1 MQKLVHVIGA
11 GLAGLAAAVQL
22 QRRGAQVVL
31 HEAAA
36 QAGGRCRS
44 YYDSTLGATIDSGN
58 HMVLSGNFAT
68 FNYLR
73 AIGAADELIGPAQPD
88 YPFVDLATRARWT
101 VRLSPG
107 KLPWW
112 VFDPNARVPNT
123 GPGDY
128 LALMPLL
135 FAKPARTVA
144 QTMRCNGPLW
154 DRLLRPLF
162 VALLNVE
169 PREASAELTGA
180 MVRETLLA
188 GGLAC
193 RPLVARNGLGSAFVD
208 PALRLLQHGGAAIRL
223 GSRLKDIQFASPGTG
238 PGPGRV
244 SKLVFADESI
254 AIEANQAV
262 ILAVPP
268 EIAQTVVPGLRAPNR
283 FAAVANVHFAVEPPF
298 GLPPITGLLNATAD
312 WLFAADGRLSVTIN
326 AADRVLD
333 MPHEALAQTVWT
345 EVAQAA
351 SLPAEPMPAWQVVM
365 EKRAT
370 FAALPDQETLRPG
383 TRTRWNNLM
392 LAGDWTATGLP
403 ATIEGAVRSGQK
415 AADTLLNQP
424 MERR

>member
-1 MQKLVHVIGA
+1 MQKLVHVVGA

-22 QRRGAQVVL
+22 QRRGAHVVL

-36 QAGGRCRS
+36 QVGGRCRS
-44 YYDSTLGATIDSGN
+44 YYDPKLGATLDTGN
-58 HMVLSGNFAT
+58 HMVLSGNAAT
-68 FNYLR
+68 LNYAR
-73 AIGAADELIGPAQPD
+73 AIGAADELVGPAQPE

-107 KLPWW
+107 RLPWW
-112 VFDPNARVPNT
+112 IFDPNARVPNT
-123 GPGDY
+123 GPSDY
-128 LALMPLL
+128 LALAPLL
-135 FAKPARTVA
+135 FAKPGRSVA

-162 VALLNVE
+162 HAMLNVE

-180 MVRETLLA
+180 MVREALLA

-223 GSRLKDIQFASPGTG
+223 GSRLEGI
-238 PGPGRV
+238 
-244 SKLVFADESI
+244 VFAADNRRVQALNFAAESI
-254 AIEANQAV
+254 ALDANQAV
-262 ILAVPP
+262 ILAVSP
-268 EIAQTVVPGLRAPNR
+268 EIAQTLVQSLRAPTR
-283 FAAVANVHFAVEPPF
+283 FAATVNVHFAVEPPF
-298 GLPPITGLLNATAD
+298 GLPQVTGLLNGTAE
-312 WLFAADGRLSVTIN
+312 WLFAFEGRLSVTVN
-326 AADRVLD
+326 GAERLLD
-333 MPHEALAQTVWT
+333 TPHEALAATVWA

-351 SLPAEPMPAWQVVM
+351 SLPVAPMPAWQVVV

-370 FAALPDQETLRPG
+370 FAALPDQETRRPG

-403 ATIEGAVRSGQK
+403 ATIEGAIRSGQK
-415 AADTLLNQP
+415 AADTLLNEP

>member
-1 MQKLVHVIGA
+1 MQKLVHVVGA

-22 QRRGAQVVL
+22 QRRGAHVVL

-44 YYDSTLGATIDSGN
+44 YYDPKLGATLDTGN
-58 HMVLSGNFAT
+58 HMLVSGNTAT
-68 FNYLR
+68 LNYVR
-73 AIGAADELIGPAQPD
+73 AIGAADELVGPAQPE

-101 VRLSPG
+101 VRMSPG
-107 KLPWW
+107 HLPWW

-123 GPGDY
+123 GPADY
-128 LALMPLL
+128 LALAPLL
-135 FAKPARTVA
+135 LARPGRSVA

-162 VALLNVE
+162 HAMLNVE
-169 PREASAELTGA
+169 PRDASAELTGA
-180 MVRETLLA
+180 MVREALLA

-223 GSRLKDIQFASPGTG
+223 GSRLDGI
-238 PGPGRV
+238 
-244 SKLVFADESI
+244 VFAADNRRVQALHFAGESVTLD
-254 AIEANQAV
+254 ANHAV

-268 EIAQTVVPGLRAPNR
+268 DIAQTLVQGLRAPTR
-283 FAAVANVHFAVEPPF
+283 FAATVNVHFAVEPPF
-298 GLPPITGLLNATAD
+298 GLPQVTGLLNGTAE
-312 WLFAADGRLSVTIN
+312 WLFAFEGRLSVTVN
-326 AADRVLD
+326 GAERLLD
-333 MPHEALAQTVWT
+333 TPHEALAASVWA

-351 SLPAEPMPAWQVVM
+351 SLPAAPMPAWQVVV

-370 FAALPDQETLRPG
+370 FAALPDQETRRPG

-403 ATIEGAVRSGQK
+403 ATIEGAIRSGQK
-415 AADTLLNQP
+415 AADTLLNEP

>member
-1 MQKLVHVIGA
+1 MQKLVHVVGA

-22 QRRGAQVVL
+22 QRRGAHVVL

-44 YYDSTLGATIDSGN
+44 YYDSKLGATLDTGN
-58 HMVLSGNFAT
+58 HMVLSGNAAT
-68 FNYLR
+68 LNYAR
-73 AIGAADELIGPAQPD
+73 AIGAADELVGPAQPE

-107 KLPWW
+107 RLPWW
-112 VFDPNARVPNT
+112 IFDPNARVPNT

-128 LALMPLL
+128 LALAPLL
-135 FAKPARTVA
+135 FAKPGRSVA
-144 QTMRCNGPLW
+144 QIMRCNGPLW

-162 VALLNVE
+162 HAMLNIE

-180 MVRETLLA
+180 MVREALLA

-223 GSRLKDIQFASPGTG
+223 GSRLDGI
-238 PGPGRV
+238 
-244 SKLVFADESI
+244 VFAADNRRVQALNFAAESI
-254 AIEANQAV
+254 ALDANQAV
-262 ILAVPP
+262 ILAVSP
-268 EIAQTVVPGLRAPNR
+268 EIAQTLVQGLRAPTR
-283 FAAVANVHFAVEPPF
+283 FAATVNVHFAVEPPF
-298 GLPPITGLLNATAD
+298 GLPQVTGLLNGTAE
-312 WLFAADGRLSVTIN
+312 WLFAFEGRLSVTVN
-326 AADRVLD
+326 GAERLLD
-333 MPHEALAQTVWT
+333 TPHEALAATVWA

-351 SLPAEPMPAWQVVM
+351 SLPVAPMPAWQVVV

-370 FAALPDQETLRPG
+370 FAALPDQETRRPG

-403 ATIEGAVRSGQK
+403 ATIEGAIRSGQK
-415 AADTLLNQP
+415 AADTLLNEP

>member
-1 MQKLVHVIGA
+1 MQKLVHVVGA

-22 QRRGAQVVL
+22 QRRGAHVVL

-44 YYDSTLGATIDSGN
+44 YYDARLGATLDSGN
-58 HMVLSGNFAT
+58 HMVLAGNVAT
-68 FNYLR
+68 LNYTR
-73 AIGAADELIGPAQPD
+73 AIGAADELTGPAQPE

-107 KLPWW
+107 HLPWW
-112 VFDPNARVPNT
+112 IFDPNARVPNT

-128 LALMPLL
+128 LALVPLL
-135 FAKPARTVA
+135 FAKPARSVA

-162 VALLNVE
+162 HALLNVE

-180 MVRETLLA
+180 IVRQTVMA

-223 GSRLKDIQFASPGTG
+223 GSRLEEVIFAANNA
-238 PGPGRV
+238 RAQA
-244 SKLVFADESI
+244 LRFAGESI
-254 AIEANQAV
+254 ALEAGHAV

-268 EIAQTVVPGLRAPNR
+268 ETAQTLVPGVRVPAR
-283 FAAVANVHFAVEPPF
+283 FAASVNVHFAIDPPF
-298 GLPPITGLLNATAD
+298 GLPPVTGLLNGTAE
-312 WLFAADGRLSVTIN
+312 WLFAFEGRLSVTLN
-326 AADRVLD
+326 GAERLLD
-333 MPHEALAQTVWT
+333 TPHEALAATVWA

-351 SLPAEPMPAWQVVM
+351 NLPAAPMPAWQVVV

-383 TRTRWNNLM
+383 TRTRWKNLM

-403 ATIEGAVRSGQK
+403 ATIEGAIRSGQK
-415 AADTLLNQP
+415 AADTLLNEP

>member
-1 MQKLVHVIGA
+1 MQKLVHVVGA

-22 QRRGAQVVL
+22 QRRGAHVVL

-44 YYDSTLGATIDSGN
+44 YYDSKLGATLDTGN
-58 HMVLSGNFAT
+58 HMVLSGNAAT
-68 FNYLR
+68 LNYAR
-73 AIGAADELIGPAQPD
+73 AIGAADELVGPAQPE

-107 KLPWW
+107 RLPWW
-112 VFDPNARVPNT
+112 IFDPNARVPNT
-123 GPGDY
+123 GPSDY
-128 LALMPLL
+128 LALAPLL
-135 FAKPARTVA
+135 FAKPGRSVA

-162 VALLNVE
+162 HAMLNVE

-180 MVRETLLA
+180 MVREALLA

-223 GSRLKDIQFASPGTG
+223 GSRLDGI
-238 PGPGRV
+238 
-244 SKLVFADESI
+244 VFAADNRRVQALNFAAESI
-254 AIEANQAV
+254 ALDANQAV
-262 ILAVPP
+262 ILAVSP
-268 EIAQTVVPGLRAPNR
+268 EIAQTLVQGLRAPTR
-283 FAAVANVHFAVEPPF
+283 FAATVNVHFAIEPPF
-298 GLPPITGLLNATAD
+298 GLPQVTGLLNGTAE
-312 WLFAADGRLSVTIN
+312 WLFAFEGRLSVTVN
-326 AADRVLD
+326 GAERLLD
-333 MPHEALAQTVWT
+333 TPHEALAATVWA

-351 SLPAEPMPAWQVVM
+351 SLPVAPMPAWQVVV

-370 FAALPDQETLRPG
+370 FAALPDQETRRPG

-403 ATIEGAVRSGQK
+403 ATIEGAIRSGQK
-415 AADTLLNQP
+415 AADTLLNEP

>member
-31 HEAAA
+31 HEALS

-58 HMVLSGNFAT
+58 HLVLSGNYAT
-68 FNYLR
+68 LNYAR
-73 AIGAADELIGPAQPD
+73 AIGAADELTGPAQPD

-101 VRLSPG
+101 VRMSPG
-107 KLPWW
+107 RLPWW
-112 VFDPNARVPNT
+112 IFDPNTRVPNT
-123 GPGDY
+123 GPTDY
-128 LALMPLL
+128 LTLAPLL
-135 FAKPARTVA
+135 FAKPGRSMA
-144 QTMRCNGPLW
+144 QTMRCNGVLW
-154 DRLLRPLF
+154 DRMLRPLF
-162 VALLNVE
+162 LTMLNVE
-169 PREASAELTGA
+169 PREASAELAAA
-180 MVRETLLA
+180 MVRETFIA
-188 GGLAC
+188 GGQAC

-223 GSRLKDIQFASPGTG
+223 GSRLKDIQFADG
-238 PGPGRV
+238 GRV
-244 SKLVFADESI
+244 SSLKFADESI
-254 AIEANQAV
+254 AIDANQAV
-262 ILAVPP
+262 VLAVSPD
-268 EIAQTVVPGLRAPNR
+268 IAQTLVPGLRAPNR
-283 FAAVANVHFAVEPPF
+283 FAAIANVHFAVEPPF
-298 GLPPITGLLNATAD
+298 GLPLITGLLNASAD
-312 WLFAADGRLSVTIN
+312 WLFAFDGRLSVTIN
-326 AADRVLD
+326 AADRWLD
-333 MPHEALAQTVWT
+333 TPPEALAKTVWA

-403 ATIEGAVRSGQK
+403 ATIEGAIRSGQK
-415 AADTLLNQP
+415 AADMLLNQP

>member
-1 MQKLVHVIGA
+1 MQRLVHVAGA

-22 QRRGAQVVL
+22 QRRGAHVVL

-44 YYDSTLGATIDSGN
+44 YYDAKLGVTIDSGN
-58 HMVLSGNFAT
+58 HMVLSGNAAT
-68 FNYLR
+68 LNYTR
-73 AIGAADELIGPAQPD
+73 AIGAADELAGPAQPE

-107 KLPWW
+107 RLPWW
-112 VFDPNARVPNT
+112 IFDPNARVPNT

-128 LALMPLL
+128 LALVPLL
-135 FAKPARTVA
+135 FAKPARSVA

-154 DRLLRPLF
+154 DRLLRPLLH
-162 VALLNVE
+162 AMLNVE

-193 RPLVARNGLGSAFVD
+193 RPLMARNGLGSAFVD

-223 GSRLKDIQFASPGTG
+223 GSRLKDIEFAADNR
-238 PGPGRV
+238 RV
-244 SKLVFADESI
+244 QALHFADESI
-254 AIEANQAV
+254 ALDANQAA

-268 EIAQTVVPGLRAPNR
+268 DIAQTLVPGLRAPIR
-283 FAAVANVHFAVEPPF
+283 FAAAVNVHFAIEPPF
-298 GLPPITGLLNATAD
+298 GLPQITGLLNGTAE
-312 WLFAADGRLSVTIN
+312 WLFAFDGRLSVTVN
-326 AADRVLD
+326 GAERLLD
-333 MPHEALAQTVWT
+333 MPHETLAATVWA
-345 EVAQAA
+345 EVARAA
-351 SLPAEPMPAWQVVM
+351 SLPVAPMPAWQVVM
-365 EKRAT
+365 DKRAT
-370 FAALPDQETLRPG
+370 FAALPDQETQRPG

-403 ATIEGAVRSGQK
+403 ATIEGAIRSGQE

>member
-1 MQKLVHVIGA
+1 MQKLVHVVGA

-22 QRRGAQVVL
+22 QRRGAHVVL

-36 QAGGRCRS
+36 QAGGRCRT
-44 YYDSTLGATIDSGN
+44 YYDPKLGATLDSGN
-58 HMVLSGNFAT
+58 HMVLSGNVAT
-68 FNYLR
+68 LNYTR
-73 AIGAADELIGPAQPD
+73 AIGAADELAGPAQPE

-107 KLPWW
+107 HLPWW
-112 VFDPNARVPNT
+112 IFDSNARVPNT

-128 LALMPLL
+128 LTLVPLL
-135 FAKPARTVA
+135 FAKPGRSVA
-144 QTMRCNGPLW
+144 QTMRCSGPLW

-162 VALLNVE
+162 HAMLHVE

-180 MVRETLLA
+180 IVRQTVMA

-223 GSRLKDIQFASPGTG
+223 GSRLEEM
-238 PGPGRV
+238 
-244 SKLVFADESI
+244 VFAADNRRVQALRFAGESS
-254 AIEANQAV
+254 ALEANHAV

-268 EIAQTVVPGLRAPNR
+268 EIARTLVPGLRAPTR
-283 FAAVANVHFAVEPPF
+283 FAASVNVHFAIDQPF
-298 GLPPITGLLNATAD
+298 GQPLVTGLLNGKAE
-312 WLFAADGRLSVTIN
+312 WLFAFDGRLSVTVN
-326 AADRVLD
+326 GAERLLD
-333 MPHEALAQTVWT
+333 TPPEALAATVWA

-351 SLPAEPMPAWQVVM
+351 NLPAAPMPAWQVVV

-403 ATIEGAVRSGQK
+403 ATIEGAIRSGQK
-415 AADTLLNQP
+415 AADTLLNEP

>member
-1 MQKLVHVIGA
+1 MQKLVHVVGA

-22 QRRGAQVVL
+22 QRRGAHVVL

-44 YYDSTLGATIDSGN
+44 YYDPKLGATLDTGN
-58 HMVLSGNFAT
+58 HMVVSGNTAT
-68 FNYLR
+68 LNYAR
-73 AIGAADELIGPAQPD
+73 AIGAADELVGPAQPE

-101 VRLSPG
+101 VRMSPG
-107 KLPWW
+107 HLPWW

-123 GPGDY
+123 GPADY
-128 LALMPLL
+128 LALAPLL
-135 FAKPARTVA
+135 FARPGRSVA

-162 VALLNVE
+162 HAMLNVE
-169 PREASAELTGA
+169 PRDASAELTGA
-180 MVRETLLA
+180 MVREALLA

-223 GSRLKDIQFASPGTG
+223 GSRLDGI
-238 PGPGRV
+238 
-244 SKLVFADESI
+244 VFAADNRRVQALHFAGESVTLD
-254 AIEANQAV
+254 ANHAV

-268 EIAQTVVPGLRAPNR
+268 DIAQTLVQGLRAPTR
-283 FAAVANVHFAVEPPF
+283 FAATVNVHFAVEPPF
-298 GLPPITGLLNATAD
+298 GLPQVMGLLNGTAE
-312 WLFAADGRLSVTIN
+312 WLFAFEGRLSVTVN
-326 AADRVLD
+326 GAERLLD
-333 MPHEALAQTVWT
+333 TPHEALAASVWA

-351 SLPAEPMPAWQVVM
+351 SLPAAPMPAWQVVV

-370 FAALPDQETLRPG
+370 FAALPDQETRRPG

-403 ATIEGAVRSGQK
+403 ATIEGAIRSGQK
-415 AADTLLNQP
+415 AADTLLNEP

>member
-1 MQKLVHVIGA
+1 MQKLVHVVGA

-22 QRRGAQVVL
+22 QRRGAHVVL

-44 YYDSTLGATIDSGN
+44 YYDSKLGATLDTGN
-58 HMVLSGNFAT
+58 HMVLSGNAAT
-68 FNYLR
+68 LNYAR
-73 AIGAADELIGPAQPD
+73 AIGAADELVGPAQPE

-107 KLPWW
+107 RLPWW
-112 VFDPNARVPNT
+112 IFDPNARVPNT
-123 GPGDY
+123 GPSDY
-128 LALMPLL
+128 LALAPLL
-135 FAKPARTVA
+135 FAKPGRSVA

-162 VALLNVE
+162 HAMLNVE

-180 MVRETLLA
+180 MVREALLA

-223 GSRLKDIQFASPGTG
+223 GSRLEGI
-238 PGPGRV
+238 
-244 SKLVFADESI
+244 VFAADNRRVQALNFAAESI
-254 AIEANQAV
+254 ALDANQAV
-262 ILAVPP
+262 ILAVSP
-268 EIAQTVVPGLRAPNR
+268 EIAQTLVQSLRAPTR
-283 FAAVANVHFAVEPPF
+283 FAATVNVHFAVEPPF
-298 GLPPITGLLNATAD
+298 GLPQVTGLLNGTAE
-312 WLFAADGRLSVTIN
+312 WLFAFEGRLSVTVN
-326 AADRVLD
+326 GAERLLD
-333 MPHEALAQTVWT
+333 TPHEALAATVWA

-351 SLPAEPMPAWQVVM
+351 SLPVAPMPAWQVVV

-370 FAALPDQETLRPG
+370 FAALPDQETRRPG

-403 ATIEGAVRSGQK
+403 ATIEGAIRSGQK
-415 AADTLLNQP
+415 AADTLLNEP

>member
-1 MQKLVHVIGA
+1 MQKLVHVVGA

-31 HEAAA
+31 HEAAG

-44 YYDSTLGATIDSGN
+44 YYDAKLGATLDSGN
-58 HMVLSGNFAT
+58 HMVLSGNAAT
-68 FNYLR
+68 LNYAR
-73 AIGAADELIGPAQPD
+73 AIGAADELVGPAQPD
-88 YPFVDLATRARWT
+88 FPFVDLATRARWT
-101 VRLSPG
+101 VRMSPG
-107 KLPWW
+107 RLPWW
-112 VFDPNARVPNT
+112 IFDPNARVPNT
-123 GPGDY
+123 GPGEY
-128 LALMPLL
+128 LSLIPLL
-135 FAKPARTVA
+135 FAKPGRNLV

-162 VALLNVE
+162 LAMLNVE
-169 PREASAELTGA
+169 PREASAELTSA

-193 RPLVARNGLGSAFVD
+193 RPLMARNGLGSAFVD

-223 GSRLKDIQFASPGTG
+223 GSRLQDIAFAADNR
-238 PGPGRV
+238 RV
-244 SKLVFADESI
+244 HALNFADETI
-254 AIEANQAV
+254 AIEANHAV

-268 EIAQTVVPGLRAPNR
+268 QTAQTLVPNVRTPNR
-283 FAAVANVHFAVEPPF
+283 FAATLSVHFAVEPPF
-298 GLPPITGLLNATAD
+298 GLPPVTALLNATAD
-312 WLFAADGRLSVTIN
+312 WLFAFDGRVSATVY
-326 AADRVLD
+326 AADRLLD
-333 MPHEALAQTVWT
+333 TPHETLAQTVWA

-351 SLPAEPMPAWQVVM
+351 NLPAEPMPPWQVTL
-365 EKRAT
+365 EKHAT
-370 FAALPDQETLRPG
+370 FAALPDQEMLRPG

-403 ATIEGAVRSGQK
+403 ATIEGAIRSGQK

>member
-1 MQKLVHVIGA
+1 MQKLVHVVGA

-22 QRRGAQVVL
+22 QRRGAHVVL

-44 YYDSTLGATIDSGN
+44 YYDAKLGATLDTGN
-58 HMVLSGNFAT
+58 HMVVSGNAAT
-68 FNYLR
+68 LNYAR
-73 AIGAADELIGPAQPD
+73 AIGAADELVGPSQPE

-107 KLPWW
+107 HLPWW

-123 GPGDY
+123 GPADY
-128 LALMPLL
+128 LALAPLL
-135 FAKPARTVA
+135 LARPGRSVA

-154 DRLLRPLF
+154 DRLLRPSF
-162 VALLNVE
+162 HAMLNVE
-169 PREASAELTGA
+169 PRDASAELTGA
-180 MVRETLLA
+180 MVREALLA

-223 GSRLKDIQFASPGTG
+223 GSRLDGIVFAADNR
-238 PGPGRV
+238 RV
-244 SKLVFADESI
+244 QTLHFADESVTLD
-254 AIEANQAV
+254 ANHAV

-268 EIAQTVVPGLRAPNR
+268 DIAQTLVQGLRAPTR
-283 FAAVANVHFAVEPPF
+283 FAATVNVHFAVEPPF
-298 GLPPITGLLNATAD
+298 GLPQVTGLLNGTAE
-312 WLFAADGRLSVTIN
+312 WLFAFEGRLSVTVN
-326 AADRVLD
+326 GAERLLD
-333 MPHEALAQTVWT
+333 TPHEALAAAVWA

-351 SLPAEPMPAWQVVM
+351 SLPVAPMPAWQVVV

-370 FAALPDQETLRPG
+370 FAALPDQETRRPG

-403 ATIEGAVRSGQK
+403 ATIEGAIRSGQK
-415 AADTLLNQP
+415 AADTLLNEP